1 MKVIGILRVKNEADL
16 LPAVLENVIGGVE
29 EIFAYDDNSSDGTRE
44 ILEAHPA
51 VTIEPF
57 NPSFTKELQKT
68 RVLEQRIKDKYPY
81 QTEEI
86 WTALLA
92 GDLFWLNMTPFE
104 AACKAHDQGYDLQNG
119 VAIDFGRWK
128 WDEAT
133 DTWPNWHMDIRHL
146 CQWCSII
153 EELPVV
159 WKTSDYTRWKRLPWP
174 GGFKKRNVGITVD
187 FPFLEHQGKRSP
199 RYHQWKYLN
208 GSRDLPRVNG
218 VRTTLDQWEDPEFS
232 YNHGH
237 KLRFWENRRRIPWQG
252 LETIDRLVELLN
264 MNAEDEEAA
273 YCEFDNQ
280 RHDNWPRR
288 TDIQ

>member
-29 EIFAYDDNSSDGTRE
+29 EIFAYDDNSTDGTRE

-51 VTIEPF
+51 ITIVPF
-57 NPSFTKELQKT
+57 NPGFTMELQKT
-68 RVLEQRIKDKYPY
+68 RVLEQQIKDKYPY

-92 GDLFWLNMTPFE
+92 GDLFWLNKTPFE
-104 AACKAHDQGYDLQNG
+104 AAWKAHALGYDLQNG

-146 CQWCSII
+146 CQWCAII
-153 EELPVV
+153 EKLPVV
-159 WKTSDYTRWKRLPWP
+159 WKVADYTRWKRLPWP
-174 GGFKKRNVGITVD
+174 GGFNKRNTKMNRD

-199 RYHQWKYLN
+199 KYHQSKYAT
-208 GSRDLPRVNG
+208 GSRPLSKKSGLVASQFD
-218 VRTTLDQWEDPEFS
+218 DYDFAFE
-232 YNHGH
+232 HG
-237 KLRFWENRRRIPWQG
+237 KNLGFWENDKRIPWEG
-252 LETIDRLVELLN
+252 LNTIDRLLELRT
-264 MNAEDEEAA
+264 MSGPERVAVYRSYD
-273 YCEFDNQ
+273 DQ

-288 TDIQ
+288 TDL